1 MEKQSIQ
8 NNLNNQE
15 PNLREQLEVYLRHW
29 FWFIFGVFLALVGA
43 YLYLRYS
50 TPLFKTTTSIII
62 KDSKGRGAAS
72 ELAAFEDIG
81 LISGMNANSIENE
94 IEILR
99 SKRLFR
105 NVVDKLDLHIRYFTE
120 GNIKTTEVYSGKPFQ
135 VKILEEFDE
144 EPFPQNPLIVRMNSA
159 TSVTITNPE
168 AGYSKEAGFGE
179 RIEFPFGAITLVPDM
194 ERMESLTSNKEI
206 LVQFKPKEA
215 MVSVYQSRI
224 QVNPIARNSS
234 VIEMT
239 LNDPVKEKAQ
249 DILNELVLQYNRD
262 AIDDRN
268 LVANNTASFIDERLN
283 IITSELDSVET
294 DKVTFKQDNR
304 ITSIQAEAQLFLESA
319 SEFSKSQIAFQTQR
333 ELVNDLLA

>member
-1 MEKQSIQ
+1 
-8 NNLNNQE
+8 
-15 PNLREQLEVYLRHW
+15 
-29 FWFIFGVFLALVGA
+29 
-43 YLYLRYS
+43 
-50 TPLFKTTTSIII
+50 
-62 KDSKGRGAAS
+62 
-72 ELAAFEDIG
+72 
-81 LISGMNANSIENE
+81 
-94 IEILR
+94 
-99 SKRLFR
+99 
-105 NVVDKLDLHIRYFTE
+105 
-120 GNIKTTEVYSGKPFQ
+120 
-135 VKILEEFDE
+135 
-144 EPFPQNPLIVRMNSA
+144 
-159 TSVTITNPE
+159 
-168 AGYSKEAGFGE
+168 
-179 RIEFPFGAITLVPDM
+179 
-194 ERMESLTSNKEI
+194 
-206 LVQFKPKEA
+206 
-215 MVSVYQSRI
+215 RI

-333 ELVNDLLA
+333 ELVNDLLSYLQNTDEINLLPANLGIS